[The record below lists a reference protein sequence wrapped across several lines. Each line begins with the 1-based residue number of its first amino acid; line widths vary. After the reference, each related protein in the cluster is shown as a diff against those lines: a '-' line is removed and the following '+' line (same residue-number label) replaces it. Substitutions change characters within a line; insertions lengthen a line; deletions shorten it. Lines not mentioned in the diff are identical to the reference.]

1 MIYDLGDRTPV
12 FEGDGHFIADNATII
27 GSVRLGANASVWFNC
42 VLRGDNDWLII
53 GARSN
58 VQDGA
63 VLHTDPGLELVV
75 GSGVTI
81 GHKVMLHGCTIGDNS
96 LIGIGSTVLNG
107 ASIGSNC
114 IVGAHA
120 LVTEDK
126 AFPNGSLIL
135 GAPARVARELEAGE
149 IELIRKSADIY
160 VENAARFS
168 SDLLARV

>member
-1 MIYDLGDRTPV
+1 VIYDLGDRTPV